1 MYIRPAAFYESKFY
15 ENIYTS
21 FLDMIE
27 SIDKFLKSSNK
38 SYISFYNLLQKNRKI
53 SIINIKFLNKFLL
66 LRYHSKN

>member
-15 ENIYTS
+15 ENIYIS

-38 SYISFYNLLQKNRKI
+38 LYISFYNLSQKI